1 MLNMFNIKPH
11 MLIFYL
17 KQACSQSFLLTFDND
32 RVLGKITVL
41 VKCFEAFQ
49 NLGSTIPSF

>member
-41 VKCFEAFQ
+41 VNFFEAFQ
-49 NLGSTIPSF
+49 ILGSTIPSF